1 MAGRHVRNRD
11 PSLGLKSKLLRC
23 DRQLSQPARSAGE
36 QARHAD
42 QGQAQESE
50 NNDDCQ
56 EHDDLLERVQPHVA
70 AVFAA
75 GGEPIVVEA
84 RIGAPLTAWALVP
97 VSAVSG
103 AVGTADVA
111 TEARGGVASRVASVN
126 VGRAVGVAP
135 AGREQGHGGERK
147 AMAGAQHLSTAWLAD
162 DAVTR
167 ILVVRLHAAAAVV

>member
-103 AVGTADVA
+103 AVGTADRRRH
-111 TEARGGVASRVASVN
+111 RG
-126 VGRAVGVAP
+126 
-135 AGREQGHGGERK
+135 
-147 AMAGAQHLSTAWLAD
+147 
-162 DAVTR
+162 TR
-167 ILVVRLHAAAAVV
+167 RCC